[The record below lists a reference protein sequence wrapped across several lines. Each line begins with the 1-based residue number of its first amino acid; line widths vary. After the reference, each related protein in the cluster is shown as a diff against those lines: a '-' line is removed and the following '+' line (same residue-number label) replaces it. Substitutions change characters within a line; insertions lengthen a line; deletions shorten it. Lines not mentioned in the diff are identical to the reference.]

1 MRSCSRTGCRWP
13 AAASLS
19 FRYASRQV
27 WLLDLRDP
35 DPALYDLCPHHADTL
50 VVPRGW
56 HRVDQRTATPAVRE
70 PSAQELVT
78 RAGHRRRPVAEHPV
92 AEQPLAPRSREL
104 IPRAPAPPAT
114 RTDRTSSP
122 LPALPPRENRYE
134 GLHRDLPRVAAE
146 LAERYDTPL
155 PDARGPQQELKGQ
168 ASKLSTH
175 RSPQPPGEPGV
186 IVPIDAARR
195 PVHPTPG
202 PPLNG

>member
-1 MRSCSRTGCRWP
+1 MRPCSRTGCRWP

-35 DPALYDLCPHHADTL
+35 DPSLYDLCPHHADTL

-56 HRVDQRTATPAVRE
+56 HRVDQRTPPPAVRE
-70 PSAQELVT
+70 PSGQELVT
-78 RAGHRRRPVAEHPV
+78 RAGHRRRPVADRPAVAPTAPTAPV
-92 AEQPLAPRSREL
+92 PRLRE
-104 IPRAPAPPAT
+104 PVSRAPAPPVT
-114 RTDRTSSP
+114 R
-122 LPALPPRENRYE
+122 PALAPRENRYE

-146 LAERYDTPL
+146 LAEHYDGPP
-155 PDARGPQQELKGQ
+155 PDARRT
-168 ASKLSTH
+168 LSA
-175 RSPQPPGEPGV
+175 GEPGV

-202 PPLNG
+202 SPLNG